1 MVGHLERQPFPSKPQ
16 HSVYP
21 TSSFAFSADPLTTMQ
36 THKACILYGQISHL
50 IVKVSIEKES
60 DTYFS
65 SLRIGLS
72 RKYQLFSV
80 FAVSVLINRS
90 LEPKMSDS
98 FSNLQL

>member
-50 IVKVSIEKES
+50 IHCWLEHVRNSKKMPEQAEHIF
-60 DTYFS
+60 DTFEYF
-65 SLRIGLS
+65 
-72 RKYQLFSV
+72 
-80 FAVSVLINRS
+80 
-90 LEPKMSDS
+90 
-98 FSNLQL
+98 